1 MCFVFDEMYLLAC
14 LLGGVYWEVFCLVLG
29 ERCFVWSW
37 VRGVLFGL
45 G

>member
-14 LLGGVYWEVFCLVLG
+14 LLGGVYWEVFIGRCLLG
-29 ERCFVWSW
+29 
-37 VRGVLFGL
+37 GVLFGL